1 MNSTLEIL
9 RYKFPPHV
17 ADQIFKYLII
27 SYKHENI
34 KGFTNLL
41 PIHNIL
47 NIKKEPLAH
56 WITTFE
62 KVNQSENNARF
73 VDAIQ
78 YRKSINDVLLNNH
91 ICLKFWRN
99 RNRNRNI
106 KIK

>member
-27 SYKHENI
+27 LYKHEI
-34 KGFTNLL
+34 ITGFVNLL

-47 NIKKEPLAH
+47 KIKKEPLAH

-62 KVNQSENNARF
+62 KVNQSENNNRF
-73 VDAIQ
+73 VDAIE
-78 YRKSINDVLLNNH
+78 YRKSINEVLLNNH

-99 RNRNRNI
+99 RNINRNI
-106 KIK
+106 